1 MILYRYI
8 VRELILPFLYTL
20 AIIIFIF
27 MMQLAVQLLRK
38 ILYKGLD
45 IGTII
50 ELFLI
55 NTAWMVVLAVPMA
68 VLVTTLMSFG
78 RMSAD
83 SEILAIKASGQN
95 LFYLMTPVFA
105 ASVVLTL
112 SLIFFHNLILPDAN
126 HRSASLMS
134 DITRKKPA
142 ALIEPNILI
151 KDFKNY
157 SMIVS
162 DVKTKTGELRD
173 IKIFSD
179 IPGEEPSTT
188 VADSGT
194 IQLTNDENYLQL
206 TLYNGETH
214 NTSKENEKEY
224 YVVKFKKHMIFMP
237 NVDSRLQRTERSY
250 RGDREKSVQ
259 MLLKDI
265 KTFKERKNNAL
276 KRYRDELG
284 ALIATGFSY
293 DSVSI
298 KSNTVSKLE
307 VDSIKTF
314 KQWQDALNK
323 NQPMALRK
331 LHRHKQLVN
340 RTLQQSRMQN
350 RKINQ
355 YMVEVHKKFS
365 VSFACIIFILIGV
378 PLGIMARRG
387 GMAVG
392 VTYSIFFFIM
402 YWAFLIGGENLADRL
417 VVPPGLAM
425 WSCNIIIGI
434 FGIIL
439 TLRMVRESTF
449 VNYGPLIKL
458 WNKIAVKF
466 KPPKPRKRILS
477 NILFRLPA
485 VILNK
490 TTGTLP
496 SYLIRSFIGKM
507 VAVFISLVVIF
518 VVVDYIGNLKL
529 FEAATFGEI
538 VLYYWYYLAWFIGI
552 IAPIGILLASMFAMS
567 SLAIHSELTAIK
579 AAGISVRR
587 LTLPMLFLGLCLS
600 VITFYFGE
608 KFLPQANDNRK
619 QLQEEFRA
627 GRREA
632 RGFSGR
638 SAFKGLKRDFY
649 YFGNKKTAYRFGEF
663 RVEPQQARGVR
674 REKFSKNKIIERIE
688 AEKLL
693 YNGNRKWSFINGQIK
708 TFKNISFSMTTFD
721 TLADIILTAT
731 PEEMVARIKSIDCM
745 SYWELKNLLEKA
757 KGRGEKISIYQ
768 ADLHFKIALPF
779 MNFIVILIGLS
790 ITARAGR
797 RGGTVSFGIGLGL
810 VFTYWILSQFI
821 LALGKNETISPA
833 LAAWAGNIFFFI
845 IGSILYQRASR

>member
-194 IQLTNDENYLQL
+194 IQLTKDEKYLQL

-214 NTSKENEKEY
+214 NTTKENEKEY
-224 YVVKFKKHMIFMP
+224 YVAKFKKHMIFMP

-276 KRYRDELG
+276 NRYRDELG

-314 KQWQDALNK
+314 KQW
-323 NQPMALRK
+323 
-331 LHRHKQLVN
+331 
-340 RTLQQSRMQN
+340 
-350 RKINQ
+350 
-355 YMVEVHKKFS
+355 
-365 VSFACIIFILIGV
+365 
-378 PLGIMARRG
+378 
-387 GMAVG
+387 
-392 VTYSIFFFIM
+392 
-402 YWAFLIGGENLADRL
+402 
-417 VVPPGLAM
+417 
-425 WSCNIIIGI
+425 
-434 FGIIL
+434 
-439 TLRMVRESTF
+439 
-449 VNYGPLIKL
+449 
-458 WNKIAVKF
+458 
-466 KPPKPRKRILS
+466 
-477 NILFRLPA
+477 
-485 VILNK
+485 
-490 TTGTLP
+490 
-496 SYLIRSFIGKM
+496 
-507 VAVFISLVVIF
+507 
-518 VVVDYIGNLKL
+518 
-529 FEAATFGEI
+529 
-538 VLYYWYYLAWFIGI
+538 
-552 IAPIGILLASMFAMS
+552 
-567 SLAIHSELTAIK
+567 
-579 AAGISVRR
+579 
-587 LTLPMLFLGLCLS
+587 
-600 VITFYFGE
+600 
-608 KFLPQANDNRK
+608 
-619 QLQEEFRA
+619 
-627 GRREA
+627 
-632 RGFSGR
+632 
-638 SAFKGLKRDFY
+638 
-649 YFGNKKTAYRFGEF
+649 
-663 RVEPQQARGVR
+663 
-674 REKFSKNKIIERIE
+674 
-688 AEKLL
+688 
-693 YNGNRKWSFINGQIK
+693 
-708 TFKNISFSMTTFD
+708 
-721 TLADIILTAT
+721 
-731 PEEMVARIKSIDCM
+731 
-745 SYWELKNLLEKA
+745 
-757 KGRGEKISIYQ
+757 
-768 ADLHFKIALPF
+768 
-779 MNFIVILIGLS
+779 
-790 ITARAGR
+790 
-797 RGGTVSFGIGLGL
+797 
-810 VFTYWILSQFI
+810 
-821 LALGKNETISPA
+821 
-833 LAAWAGNIFFFI
+833 
-845 IGSILYQRASR
+845 

>member
-194 IQLTNDENYLQL
+194 IQLTKDEKYLQL

-224 YVVKFKKHMIFMP
+224 YVAKFKKHMIFMP

-276 KRYRDELG
+276 KRYQDELG
-284 ALIATGFSY
+284 ALIASGLSY

-314 KQWQDALNK
+314 KQWQDAFNK

-417 VVPPGLAM
+417 IVPPGLAM

-466 KPPKPRKRILS
+466 KPSKPRKRILS
-477 NILFRLPA
+477 NILFRFPA

-496 SYLIRSFIGKM
+496 SYLIRSFLSKM

-529 FEAATFGEI
+529 FEVATFSEI

-567 SLAIHSELTAIK
+567 SLALHSELTAIK

-632 RGFSGR
+632 RGFSR
-638 SAFKGLKRDFY
+638 KSAFKGLKRDFY
-649 YFGNKKTAYRFGEF
+649 YFGNKKTAYRFQEF
-663 RVEPQQARGVR
+663 RVEPQQAKEVR
-674 REKFSKNKIIERIE
+674 REKFFKNKIIERIE
-688 AEKLL
+688 AEKLF

>member
-194 IQLTNDENYLQL
+194 IQLTKDEKYLQL

-214 NTSKENEKEY
+214 NTTKENEKEY
-224 YVVKFKKHMIFMP
+224 YVAKFKKHMIFMP

-276 KRYRDELG
+276 NRYRDELG

-417 VVPPGLAM
+417 IVPPGLAM

-449 VNYGPLIKL
+449 VNYEPLIKL
-458 WNKIAVKF
+458 WNKVAVKF

-663 RVEPQQARGVR
+663 RVEPQQAGGVR

-745 SYWELKNLLEKA
+745 SYWELKNLLQKA